1 MSNEINP
8 GDTIYSQH
16 GHAAVLVAA
25 SGGVYIVRPIFE
37 DEDGEQEGDIETWG
51 KVFRTPP
58 AAETAD
64 AEARLQKLRSELSE
78 MQSQRYA
85 FDREEKARIDRLKQH
100 KELECL
106 DQWLAG
112 QVTHYV
118 AISPYGFG
126 VKVIPVGETIE
137 NYSSSNG
144 YGLLTLQAYQSH
156 QTNGIRWTVYY
167 RDKNRHY
174 NSDAVTERVF
184 LCCGEDAAKAK
195 AAEIVKEA
203 VDKQMALPHEK
214 RSDLDRIIQ
223 HANNYGIP
231 VPQELADSLK
241 LLITKHIQGYIDQ
254 KTKELQTLQEQLA
267 ALA

>member
-58 AAETAD
+58 AHKLDAETAD

-106 DQWLAG
+106 DHCLDG

-118 AISPYGFG
+118 TISTYGFG
-126 VKVIPVGETIE
+126 MKIIPLGEKI
-137 NYSSSNG
+137 
-144 YGLLTLQAYQSH
+144 
-156 QTNGIRWTVYY
+156 
-167 RDKNRHY
+167 
-174 NSDAVTERVF
+174 
-184 LCCGEDAAKAK
+184 
-195 AAEIVKEA
+195 
-203 VDKQMALPHEK
+203 
-214 RSDLDRIIQ
+214 
-223 HANNYGIP
+223 
-231 VPQELADSLK
+231 
-241 LLITKHIQGYIDQ
+241 
-254 KTKELQTLQEQLA
+254 
-267 ALA
+267 